1 MKHILL
7 TTALVLSTTAAH
19 AGFLDVL
26 TGNQSLAE
34 LNAEHEQSQKDHFAQ
49 RAARTGEA
57 VFTDTSNIYVVT
69 GEDNVTV
76 VSKREAAAAQ
86 DPSEFI
92 RQRVLSELAV
102 DGAYHDGQG
111 WHFEDAAAEQRF
123 LDSLGAIS
131 EEELQEKIK
140 ESEERISNI
149 KESLQ
154 EATDSGSLEES
165 LNDKLESG
173 QIAGYKDHNGN
184 CTGYCGE

>member
-26 TGNQSLAE
+26 TGKQSLAE
-34 LNAEHEQSQKDHFAQ
+34 LNAEHEQSQKDHFAK

-102 DGAYHDGQG
+102 DGAHYDGQG

-140 ESEERISNI
+140 ESEERISDI

-154 EATDSGSLEES
+154 EATDNGDLKGSLE
-165 LNDKLESG
+165 DKLESG
-173 QIAGYKDHNGN
+173 SIAGYKGPDGVCHGD
-184 CTGYCGE
+184 CG